1 MNIKTW
7 PRKKKITLSIL
18 LAAVLVLCAACVVF
32 FLQNQKHTLFHFK
45 PSSVESITLWCGDG
59 GSMEIT
65 DREQINQTIQ
75 LLNEFTY
82 DETEELPPMG
92 GWSYSLTVAQDD
104 EVFRIGFGAS
114 YISLGREGGGSVV
127 YYGPAGH
134 FQPLVD
140 LGEEAHANFLT
151 GND

>member
-1 MNIKTW
+1 M
-7 PRKKKITLSIL
+7 RKKWFTRDRWPLTCIIL
-18 LAAVLVLCAACVVF
+18 LLCVSVF
-32 FLQNQKHTLFHFK
+32 YFGFVDKQDSPPFHFNAAMVK
-45 PSSVESITLWCGDG
+45 SITFRHGGG

-65 DREQINQTIQ
+65 DRGQIDQAIQ
-75 LLNEFTY
+75 LLNDFTY
-82 DETEELPPMG
+82 DETEKIPPAC
-92 GWSYSLTVAQDD
+92 GWSYCLDFTVGVKNVSI
-104 EVFRIGFGAS
+104 EFGES
-114 YISLGREGGGSVV
+114 YIRGRGEDGGSTV

>member
-1 MNIKTW
+1 MSIKTW
-7 PRKKKITLSIL
+7 PRKKKLTLSLL
-18 LAAVLVLCAACVVF
+18 LAVVLVVCGTCVVF
-32 FLQNQKHTLFHFK
+32 FLQKRTLFHIK
-45 PSSVESITLWCGDG
+45 PSSVESITFWHGSG

-65 DREQINQTIQ
+65 DREQIDQTIQ
-75 LLNEFTY
+75 LLNDFTY
-82 DETEELPPMG
+82 DKTEEYPPAT
-92 GWSYSLTVAQDD
+92 GWSYRLTFQNGLEKVNIEFDTD
-104 EVFRIGFGAS
+104 
-114 YISLGREGGGSVV
+114 YIRKRRNDGGSVV

>member
-1 MNIKTW
+1 MSIKTW
-7 PRKKKITLSIL
+7 PRKKKLTLSLL
-18 LAAVLVLCAACVVF
+18 LAVVLVVCGTCVVF
-32 FLQNQKHTLFHFK
+32 FLQKRTLFHIK
-45 PSSVESITLWCGDG
+45 PSSVESITFWHGSG

-65 DREQINQTIQ
+65 DREQIDQTIQ
-75 LLNEFTY
+75 LLNDFTY
-82 DETEELPPMG
+82 DETEEYPPAG
-92 GWSYSLTVAQDD
+92 GWSYRLTFQNGLEKVNIEFDTD
-104 EVFRIGFGAS
+104 
-114 YISLGREGGGSVV
+114 YIRKRRNDGGSVV

>member
-1 MNIKTW
+1 MSIKTW
-7 PRKKKITLSIL
+7 PRKKKLTLSLL
-18 LAAVLVLCAACVVF
+18 LAVVLVLCIACAVF
-32 FLQNQKHTLFHFK
+32 LLQNQKRTLFHFE

-59 GSMEIT
+59 GSTEIT
-65 DREQINQTIQ
+65 DREQINQAIQ

-134 FQPLVD
+134 FQMLVD
-140 LGEEAHANFLT
+140 LGEEAHERFLT
-151 GND
+151 EE

>member
-1 MNIKTW
+1 MSIKAW
-7 PRKKKITLSIL
+7 PHKKKTTLAVL
-18 LAAVLVLCAACVVF
+18 LATVLVLCIACVVF
-32 FLQNQKHTLFHFK
+32 FLQKRTLFHIK

-59 GSMEIT
+59 GSTEIT
-65 DREQINQTIQ
+65 DREQIAQTIQ

-134 FQPLVD
+134 FQTLVD
-140 LGEEAHANFLT
+140 LGEEAHERFST
-151 GND
+151 EE

>member
-1 MNIKTW
+1 MSIKTW
-7 PRKKKITLSIL
+7 PRKKKTTLAVL
-18 LAAVLVLCAACVVF
+18 LATVLVLCIACVVF
-32 FLQNQKHTLFHFK
+32 FLQKRTLFHIK
-45 PSSVESITLWCGDG
+45 PSSVESITFWHGSG

-65 DREQINQTIQ
+65 DREQIAQTIQ
-75 LLNEFTY
+75 LLNDFTY

-134 FQPLVD
+134 FQTLVD

>member
-1 MNIKTW
+1 MSIKTW

-32 FLQNQKHTLFHFK
+32 FLQKRTLFHIK

-65 DREQINQTIQ
+65 DREQINQAIQ
-75 LLNEFTY
+75 LLNDFTY
-82 DETEELPPMG
+82 EETEELPPMG

-134 FQPLVD
+134 FQTLVD